1 MEFEPKILGFMCN
14 WCSYAAA
21 DLAGVSRFQYPSN
34 LRIIRVMC
42 SARVDPVMVIEG
54 FLQGA
59 DGVLV
64 LGCHFG
70 DCHYSIGNY
79 YADRKMRMTKKF
91 LEIIGIN
98 EERLYVDWVS
108 AAEGDRFAS
117 IVKNLTSRIK
127 EMGTLGVKE
136 NLKSSEV
143 KERLKAAQI
152 ALQGETIRWL
162 VGKEKELV
170 ENKNVYQE
178 KISQEDFD
186 RVMVD
191 NIKDKYIKTRIL
203 LLLKDNKLSVR
214 EIADKL
220 NLSPRAILEQIVDLQ
235 RRGDIEL
242 SEIVGKTPKYNLMK
256 VK

>member
-54 FLQGA
+54 FLQEA

-70 DCHYSIGNY
+70 DCHYSVGNY
-79 YADRKMRMTKKF
+79 YADKKMKMTKKF
-91 LEIIGIN
+91 LRMIGVD

-108 AAEGDRFAS
+108 AAEGERFAS
-117 IVKNLTSRIK
+117 IIKNLTNRIK
-127 EMGTLGVKE
+127 KMGTLGVKE
-136 NLKSSEV
+136 NLKPLEV

-152 ALQGETIRWL
+152 ALRGETLRWL
-162 VGKEKELV
+162 VGKERELV

-178 KISQEDFD
+178 KIPEEEFN
-186 RVMVD
+186 RIIVD
-191 NIKDKYIKTRIL
+191 NIKDKYIKSRIL
-203 LLLKDNKLSVR
+203 LLLENNQLSVK
-214 EIADKL
+214 EIAERL
-220 NLSPRAILEQIVDLQ
+220 NLSSKAVLEQVVDLQ
-235 RRGDIEL
+235 RRGDVGL
-242 SEIVGKTPKYNLMK
+242 SEIVAKTPKYSLMK